1 MVVPSADQLPLGRWA
16 MSRISSTN
24 LDSRNKQR
32 LFLFEKLDS
41 VKNVVDRDELPRAVP
56 HAYAT

>member
-1 MVVPSADQLPLGRWA
+1 
-16 MSRISSTN
+16 MSRIISTN

-41 VKNVVDRDELPRAVP
+41 VKNVVDRDELPRADS